1 MKRLGIS
8 AALGAVIVYT
18 AIASAF
24 VLAWLTDFGEE
35 A

>member
-18 AIASAF
+18 VTAIAYF
-24 VLAWLTDFGEE
+24 LAWLTDFEEE